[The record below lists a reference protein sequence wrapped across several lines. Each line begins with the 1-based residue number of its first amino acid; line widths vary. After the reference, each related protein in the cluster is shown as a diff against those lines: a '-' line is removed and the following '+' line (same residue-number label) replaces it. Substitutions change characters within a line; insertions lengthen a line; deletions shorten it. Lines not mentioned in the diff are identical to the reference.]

1 MTNFNNIK
9 QQWAQRQI
17 PLPHEKDINII
28 IEKAKII
35 RKKQITGQIVLGTTA
50 LILIGFFFYVSA
62 YQNSRAFLGLG
73 IMIGSLL
80 LRIGIEFLSTT
91 KKTHIPADHDMKS
104 YILKLI
110 RFYKQRKIIHFLV
123 TPLLF
128 LSYIF
133 GFWLL
138 LPVFKAEL
146 SAGFYTY
153 ILVSST
159 IIFMALAILIIYQ
172 IRKELSL
179 LKEIRLET

>member
-1 MTNFNNIK
+1 MSDFNNIK

-17 PLPHEKDINII
+17 PLPQEKDINNI
-28 IEKAKII
+28 IEKSKTIK
-35 RKKQITGQIVLGTTA
+35 KKQITGQIVLVTTVLV
-50 LILIGFFFYVSA
+50 LIWFFFYVSA

-80 LRIGIEFLSTT
+80 LRIGIEFLSMT
-91 KKTHIPADHDMKS
+91 KKNHIPEDQDMKS
-104 YILKLI
+104 YNLKII
-110 RFYKQRKIIHFLV
+110 RYYKQRKFIHFLI

-138 LPVFKAEL
+138 LPVFKVEL

-159 IIFMALAILIIYQ
+159 VIFVALAILIIYQ

-179 LKEIRLET
+179 LKEFMIET